1 MVNSRLVFKLIINV
15 VCHEKS
21 SSAVKSYR
29 DDKQRNQERPKRERE
44 KKKLDSVV
52 VVVVVRGI
60 MRCK

>member
-1 MVNSRLVFKLIINV
+1 ML
-15 VCHEKS
+15 CHEKS

-29 DDKQRNQERPKRERE
+29 DDNSGTRRDQRERERE

-52 VVVVVRGI
+52 VVVRGI